1 MLPNDQRM
9 DYRHLRRRARK
20 CVCPLSCLL
29 IAAVLVGC
37 SQLPSAPSAPSIS
50 ARGAS
55 SEAMTLYDANQDGKI
70 DADEMKAPGCPL
82 AAAIKTIDANR
93 DGAVTRDEIKDRI
106 RKWQASTSR
115 LMMITP
121 RFYFDQKPL
130 VGATVTFEA
139 AEFLGIPDVSYTA
152 VTDADGAAKF
162 SGTDRQYPGIYLG
175 LYRVRVSKK
184 DHGKELIPAKYNTN
198 TVLAHEVAS
207 DPWVP
212 SFFKGFDLRS
222 K

>member
-1 MLPNDQRM
+1 MV
-9 DYRHLRRRARK
+9 YRHLRLPGRK
-20 CVCPLSCLL
+20 WTHLSAYLL
-29 IAAVLVGC
+29 VAAVFVGC

-82 AAAIKTIDANR
+82 AAAIKTIDANH
-93 DGAVTRDEIKDRI
+93 DGAITRDEIKDRI

-130 VGATVTFEA
+130 VGA
-139 AEFLGIPDVSYTA
+139 
-152 VTDADGAAKF
+152 
-162 SGTDRQYPGIYLG
+162 
-175 LYRVRVSKK
+175 
-184 DHGKELIPAKYNTN
+184 
-198 TVLAHEVAS
+198 
-207 DPWVP
+207 
-212 SFFKGFDLRS
+212 
-222 K
+222 